1 MRQSNVLHW
10 CILSLALAV
19 LGADE
24 KAAGANPLSRFALL
38 RAMAVDHSFHID
50 RYLSWTVDWART
62 PDGHHYSNKAPGP
75 SFLALPFEALD
86 HRDERPPAPWLRNL
100 ISILL
105 QAVPF
110 SLLTLVIGA
119 ELQKRGRSL
128 EAQNFAAV
136 AILLGNTAAV
146 FMGVFFGH
154 ALSACLLLSAILCCI
169 QERWF
174 WTGMAL
180 GWLILSDY
188 GAGVLLVPAGISMA
202 MGARG
207 IGKALLG
214 AALPAALWIVYHTI
228 CFGSPWTL
236 PMAFQNPA
244 VAIEGTFSI
253 APPADV
259 AGELLWGRK
268 RGLLFT
274 QPWLPLLWLI
284 CVARAYRNE
293 DEVPRPLLV
302 FSLLGLPLLFWVNA
316 GFSGWH
322 GGESAGPRYM
332 SVVFPLYG
340 WLAGHYYDRIN
351 KGWRILLLGGL
362 GIAVL
367 LRWLIQTKDVLPPM
381 RSGLWNYYYANLQA
395 SSYSERPWIS
405 FAIFGVLLLSGLW
418 LTDRELR
425 RPRASGPRSA

>member
-1 MRQSNVLHW
+1 MRQSNVFHW

-24 KAAGANPLSRFALL
+24 KAGGANPLSRFALL
-38 RAMAVDHSFHID
+38 RTMAVDHSFHID

-86 HRDERPPAPWLRNL
+86 HRDEAPPTPWLRNL

-110 SLLTLVIGA
+110 SLLTLLIAA

-154 ALSACLLLSAILCCI
+154 ALSACLLLSAILCWI

-174 WTGMAL
+174 GTGMAL

-188 GAGVLLVPAGISMA
+188 GAAVLLVPAGISMA

-253 APPADV
+253 APSAAV
-259 AGELLWGRK
+259 VGEL
-268 RGLLFT
+268 
-274 QPWLPLLWLI
+274 I
-284 CVARAYRNE
+284 
-293 DEVPRPLLV
+293 
-302 FSLLGLPLLFWVNA
+302 
-316 GFSGWH
+316 
-322 GGESAGPRYM
+322 
-332 SVVFPLYG
+332 
-340 WLAGHYYDRIN
+340 
-351 KGWRILLLGGL
+351 
-362 GIAVL
+362 
-367 LRWLIQTKDVLPPM
+367 
-381 RSGLWNYYYANLQA
+381 
-395 SSYSERPWIS
+395 
-405 FAIFGVLLLSGLW
+405 
-418 LTDRELR
+418 
-425 RPRASGPRSA
+425 